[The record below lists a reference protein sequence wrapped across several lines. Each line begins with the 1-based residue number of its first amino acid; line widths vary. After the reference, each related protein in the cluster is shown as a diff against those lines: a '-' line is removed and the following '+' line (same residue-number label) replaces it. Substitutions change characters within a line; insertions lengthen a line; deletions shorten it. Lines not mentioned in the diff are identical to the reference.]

1 MGSSRLTLPLDTVM
15 HGQASGDTRHAV
27 SKLVG
32 HDRRV
37 SGRFEKFIRLTEM
50 ALFTN
55 PYLLIHGESAKIVLV
70 KVVELHV
77 IYKFALGCM
86 IQFAMV
92 YRLQCSKVV
101 YLATRNQF

>member
-70 KVVELHV
+70 KVVELCE
-77 IYKFALGCM
+77 ISNFALGSN
-86 IQFAMV
+86 I
-92 YRLQCSKVV
+92 
-101 YLATRNQF
+101 